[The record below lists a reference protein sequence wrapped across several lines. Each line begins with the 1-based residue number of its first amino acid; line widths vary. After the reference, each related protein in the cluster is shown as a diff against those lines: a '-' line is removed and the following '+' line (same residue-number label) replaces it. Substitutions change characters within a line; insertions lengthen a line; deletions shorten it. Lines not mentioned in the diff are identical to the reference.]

1 MSTEGIGARIDID
14 LDRCNG
20 CGICVNSCAVD
31 VIRLDEKSKKAIA
44 KYPEECML
52 CGYCEIDCPE
62 KAIYLSPVKYGPP
75 VLSWG

>member
-31 VIRLDEKSKKAIA
+31 VIRLDEKGEKAII
-44 KYPEECML
+44 KYPEDCML
-52 CGYCEIDCPE
+52 CGFCELDCPE
-62 KAIYLSPVKYGPP
+62 KAIYISPVKYGPL